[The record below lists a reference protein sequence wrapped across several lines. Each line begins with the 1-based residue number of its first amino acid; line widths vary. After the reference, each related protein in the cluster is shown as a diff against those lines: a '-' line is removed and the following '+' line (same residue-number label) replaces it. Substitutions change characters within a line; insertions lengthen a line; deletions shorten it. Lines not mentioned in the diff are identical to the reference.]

1 MAKALINGQA
11 INYDIVG
18 IKDFKLRT
26 PALMLHGNGESMG
39 VFGGVTAPLASAKGF
54 VLMDSR
60 YQGESVPEDDQAPPH
75 ITYKLM
81 ADDALKLMER
91 ELGVPEYDIIGF
103 SDGAITALF
112 MAMRSICVRRLI
124 LIGVNSDPSGL
135 KARARRSIK
144 KDMKAAQ
151 KEGDA
156 VRAELCRMMLEE
168 PHITRD
174 MLANVICETTVVYG
188 KNDEFVKKEN
198 ASAIAD
204 AIPHGSLHIINS
216 AGHDI
221 PTTHPGE
228 LSDLIRTLL

>member
-1 MAKALINGQA
+1 MAKALINGQF
-11 INYDIVG
+11 INYNIVG
-18 IKDFKLRT
+18 VQDFKLRT

-39 VFGGVTAPLASAKGF
+39 IFGGVVAPLLVAKGF

-60 YQGESVPEDDQAPPH
+60 YQGDSVPEDELEPPH

-81 ADDALKLMER
+81 ADDALKLMEG
-91 ELGVPEYDIIGF
+91 ELGVTEYDVIGF
-103 SDGAITALF
+103 SDGAITALL
-112 MAMRSICVRRLI
+112 MAMRSIRIRRLI

-135 KARARRSIK
+135 KPKGVRIIQKELR
-144 KDMKAAQ
+144 AAQ
-151 KEGDA
+151 QQGDK
-156 VRAELCRMMLEE
+156 VKAELCRMMLEE

-174 MLANVICETTVVYG
+174 MLASVICETTVIYG
-188 KNDEFVKKEN
+188 KNDEFVKKDN

-204 AIPHGSLHIINS
+204 AIPRGSLHIING
-216 AGHDI
+216 AGHDL